1 MSKWAKSFTWN
12 SVLFFM
18 ASVLRNNR
26 VGKTPWSMGWYWPLN
41 TTSLD
46 TPGTIM
52 LRSVVDLFM
61 SSPLTVLISFR
72 NVLQLDRLMNK
83 LKITIRI
90 KKVSAYF
97 LLSILLTGCA
107 KDNAQHLRS
116 ASMKMTH
123 HTTILNHQT
132 HRSLDAP
139 QKNSSTVDFE
149 YEEIMTQ

>member
-1 MSKWAKSFTWN
+1 MSKWTKSFTWN

-26 VGKTPWSMGWYWPLN
+26 VGKTPWSKRRYCPLN

-90 KKVSAYF
+90 QKVSTYF
-97 LLSILLTGCA
+97 LLTILLTGCA
-107 KDNAQHLRS
+107 ADNAQHFRS
-116 ASMKMTH
+116 SSTKMTH

-132 HRSLDAP
+132 HRSLGAT
-139 QKNSSTVDFE
+139 QKSSSTVDFE
-149 YEEIMTQ
+149 YEEITTQ